1 MHSAALQPALI
12 KSRPAWSPSMLLLAA
27 VAAAAVALP
36 LSSMWQQ
43 QSSLLPR
50 KQASRLPTLAATQ
63 VLAKLC
69 GALSDPLSLHTLQY
83 CCTLNASCSHPLQVL
98 TLQSAVSSCPR
109 DVL

>member
-69 GALSDPLSLHTLQY
+69 GALSDPISLHTLQS
-83 CCTLNASCSHPLQVL
+83 CCTLKQVL